1 MAELNL
7 KQITDRLNAEF
18 ASASGHRKLVFWY
31 DDRAEFL
38 EEIDSLEL
46 ENAKILKLQEKHQ
59 FEIKYFLERKDMETN
74 YLIYAPF
81 PKPDVRQN
89 HLEDILLY
97 SKRFYADRVSLLMVD
112 LHMSEDLKPVVEK
125 HIAFF
130 ANKDRT
136 KRFYELEIE
145 HYTRENF
152 LIGMLSAICR
162 TRTCSLDEV
171 LRVLLT
177 EGQLEDSKYLVEF
190 QKYGLLTDFW
200 FLVGQEYGYSDP
212 QPSLQKLVVTLF
224 VTYAAR
230 YISDPVPEEWKKF
243 LSSKPG
249 NDIAF
254 LDSLMNSVLYREKY
268 DELSGYVASVLH
280 APETL
285 KSYAPEALVSCDSF
299 AVIDE
304 ILLRWVRDRLQNEDI
319 GARLGE
325 MGIPA
330 VCEKRKKMHFGSRY
344 LHAWEM
350 LACAYEIVSAVHF
363 QPEDGFRKVVNQYQ
377 KEGYRIDQNYRFFYY
392 HLDQLESSASFE
404 NLRVLVENIYT
415 NDFLGR
421 LLPRWNSGM
430 MEENA
435 QRSILLQRNFYTD
448 NVASQNDRVV
458 VIISDAMRYEV
469 GQELFAKLSDDPKST
484 VSIKPMLSTVPS
496 YTRLGMSAL
505 LPHKKLELSDDGQ
518 ELVDG
523 KACIDLISRE
533 KVLQSWQPD
542 SCCVQFDAIKNLN
555 TADLRKIFTGKR
567 VVYVYHD
574 QIDVRGEHTEDEVFT
589 ACEEAVEE
597 IQAFILKVHNNANT
611 HHFIVTSDHGFIYK
625 RNKVQESDKI
635 GGLSAG
641 IVVKRRYIVSHQPI
655 QEDGVRSL
663 SLGYILGNDDDKI
676 VSFPVGTSV
685 FKTQGSG
692 GQNYVHGGS
701 SPQEMLVPVI
711 DVKME
716 KGKAETT
723 SAQIMLVS
731 LVHKITNLITTLD
744 FIQTEPVSDV
754 VKPATYKV
762 CFIDGNGQT
771 ISNEAMVAADKRD
784 SDSAKRLFRLRFTF
798 RNQKYDR
805 GEQYYL
811 IAVDTASGLE
821 AFRHQVTMDL
831 AFADDFGFGI

>member
-7 KQITDRLNAEF
+7 KQITDRLNEEF

-38 EEIDSLEL
+38 EDIDSMEL
-46 ENAKILKLQEKHQ
+46 ENAKILKLQQNHQ
-59 FEIKYFLERKDMETN
+59 FEIKYFLERKDTETN

-81 PKPDVRQN
+81 PKPDVKRN

-97 SKRFYADRVSLLMVD
+97 SKRFYADRASLLMVD
-112 LHMSEDLKPVVEK
+112 LHMSEDLKPAVEK
-125 HIAFF
+125 HISFF

-136 KRFYELEIE
+136 KRFYDLEIE

-152 LIGMLSAICR
+152 LIGMMSAICR

-177 EGQLEDSKYLVEF
+177 EDDLGESKYLEEF
-190 QKYGLLTDFW
+190 RKYDLLADFW
-200 FLVGQEYGYSDP
+200 TLIGQEYGYSDP
-212 QPSLQKLVVTLF
+212 EPTLPKLVVTLF
-224 VTYAAR
+224 VTYAGR
-230 YISDPVPEEWKKF
+230 YITDSLPEAWKPF
-243 LSSKPG
+243 ISSKPG

-254 LDSLMNSVLYREKY
+254 LDSLMNSMLYRKRY
-268 DELSGYVASVLH
+268 DELSGYVANGLH
-280 APETL
+280 VSETL
-285 KSYAPEALVSCDSF
+285 KGYAPEALVGCDSF
-299 AVIDE
+299 AVIDV
-304 ILLRWVRDRLQNEDI
+304 ILLKWVRDRLQNEDI
-319 GARLGE
+319 GAKLGDLD
-325 MGIPA
+325 IPA

-350 LACAYEIVSAVHF
+350 LGCAYPIVQSVHF
-363 QPEDGFRKVVNQYQ
+363 QPADGFKNIIAQYQ
-377 KEGYRIDQNYRFFYY
+377 KDGYKIDQNYRFFYY
-392 HLDQLESSASFE
+392 HMDQLENSSAFE
-404 NLRVLVENIYT
+404 DLRVLVENIYT
-415 NDFLGR
+415 NDFLGK
-421 LLPRWNSGM
+421 LLPKWNAGM
-430 MEENA
+430 MEKDA
-435 QRSILLQRNFYTD
+435 QRVIPLQRNFYLN
-448 NVASQNDRVV
+448 NVGSQNDRVV

-469 GQELFAKLSDDPKST
+469 GQELFARLSDDPKST

-505 LPHKKLELSDDGQ
+505 LPHRTLELTDDGQ
-518 ELVDG
+518 ELIDG
-523 KACIDLISRE
+523 NYCIDLASRE
-533 KVLQSWQPD
+533 KVLQSRQPE
-542 SCCVQFDAIKNLN
+542 SCCVQFDSVKNMN
-555 TADLRKIFTGKR
+555 TTDLRKIFTGKR

-574 QIDVRGEHTEDEVFT
+574 QIDVRGEHTEDEVFI

-597 IQAFILKVHNNANT
+597 IQAFILKVHNSANT

-635 GGLSAG
+635 GGMSG
-641 IVVKRRYIVSHQPI
+641 NPIVKRRYVVSHQPV
-655 QEDGVRSL
+655 QADGVCSL

-676 VSFPVGTSV
+676 VSFPIGTSV

-701 SPQEMLVPVI
+701 SPEEMLVPVVE
-711 DVKME
+711 VKME
-716 KGKAETT
+716 KGKAETS

-754 VKPATYKV
+754 VKAATYKI
-762 CFIDGNGQT
+762 CFIDAKGQT
-771 ISNEAMVAADKRD
+771 ISNEAMIAADMRDTDSSKRV
-784 SDSAKRLFRLRFTF
+784 FRVKFTF

-805 GEQYYL
+805 NAQYYL
-811 IAVDTASGLE
+811 VAIDTVSGME

-831 AFADDFGFGI
+831 AFADDFGFGL